1 MTTGK
6 QNNKAMRTMSPG
18 SGQARRPKR
27 GHAGQPSALSLGTL
41 REAVLEL
48 LRLAVEYE
56 TPHAPV
62 DPDLAVDD
70 HVSRLAVGEISGAK
84 VVLEEVVRTVLRHRD
99 RRQEL
104 IKQVRIA
111 QVLRE
116 IADEFRKRSRRWT
129 EEQNNRKK
137 RGEPQHT
144 MSSSLQFR
152 RELTDY
158 VRERFVLRAVPQR
171 EELLHNIVDAA
182 ILRSQPGAE
191 SEREGLWKRLANVAF
206 EATDVSPDT
215 LEKISAALA
224 GKKQRAGRF
233 RKSEQAVA
241 ALEDEPVGGS
251 EMLRY
256 LLRLLVARGHPE
268 RTVTAV
274 MKAWHEETLA
284 IHRTDGES
292 APSPEIPTD
301 SF

>member
-6 QNNKAMRTMSPG
+6 KNNKAMRTMSPG

-27 GHAGQPSALSLGTL
+27 GPAEQPSELSLGTL

-62 DPDLAVDD
+62 DPALAVGD
-70 HVSRLAVGEISGAK
+70 HASRLAVGEISGAN
-84 VVLEEVVRTVLRHRD
+84 VILEDVIRTVLRYRD
-99 RRQEL
+99 RRREL
-104 IKQVRIA
+104 INQVRIA

-129 EEQNNRKK
+129 EEQNNRKN

-158 VRERFVLRAVPQR
+158 VRESFVLRAVPQR

-224 GKKQRAGRF
+224 GKTQRAGRF
-233 RKSEQAVA
+233 KKSEQAVA
-241 ALEDEPVGGS
+241 ALEDEPVSGS

-268 RTVTAV
+268 RTVAAV
-274 MKAWHEETLA
+274 MNVWEEETLA
-284 IHRTDGES
+284 NHRARGVS
-292 APSPEIPTD
+292 APSPETPTD
-301 SF
+301 SS